1 MIFVLREIIGLM
13 ACDQHYVISNKGKLP
28 WHCPEEINFYRNM
41 IKNQIVIM
49 GNKTFQEMPA
59 SFCQEHT
66 VIVFSRKHKSRRDM
80 TVVSSL
86 NEFYLLEN
94 LPENKQ
100 CFMIGGA
107 EIARLFLE
115 NKALDH
121 FYLSQ
126 INGYYPGDV
135 FFPINLLRHYS
146 SSIYKSD
153 PSFTVH
159 YYSHLKSVK

>member
-1 MIFVLREIIGLM
+1 M

-28 WHCPEEINFYRNM
+28 WHCPEEIAFYRNM

-49 GNKTFQEMPA
+49 GNKTFQEMPT

-66 VIVFSRKHKSRRDM
+66 VIVFSRKNKTYNDV
-80 TVVSSL
+80 TVVTSL
-86 NEFYLLEN
+86 NEFYKLKN
-94 LPENKQ
+94 IPENKQ

-115 NKALDH
+115 NKALDQ

-135 FFPINLLRHYS
+135 FFPIKLLKHYQRS
-146 SSIYKSD
+146 TYKSN

-159 YYSHLKSVK
+159 YYSQLKSLK